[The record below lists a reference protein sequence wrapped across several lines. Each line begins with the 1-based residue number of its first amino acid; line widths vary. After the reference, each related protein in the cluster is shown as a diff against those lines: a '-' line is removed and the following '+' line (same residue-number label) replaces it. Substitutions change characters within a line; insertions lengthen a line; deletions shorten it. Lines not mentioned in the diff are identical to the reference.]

1 VKKGL
6 LDGYVGVKFAH
17 ERLPQCAP
25 ADVATLW
32 PHFRLVGKILGSHG
46 MAPLNGGNMSARL
59 GQGLVVTSSGS
70 NLGILEADELVYV
83 DSAEP
88 GSGRVR
94 YRGPA
99 LPSSEAIMHAMVLA
113 ARPEAMAVVHAH
125 DAALTPEAMAR
136 AGMVIT
142 DREEPYG
149 TIALAERALEAFAR
163 AEDLIVLENHGYVCV
178 GASLEAVADRIVA
191 MHLRLLQ

>member
-1 VKKGL
+1 MKKGL
-6 LDGYVGVKFAH
+6 MDGYVGVKFEH
-17 ERLPQCAP
+17 ERLPLCAP
-25 ADVATLW
+25 ADAASLW
-32 PHFRLVGKILGSHG
+32 PHFRLAGKILGSHG

-59 GQGLVVTSSGS
+59 GDGFVVTSSGS
-70 NLGILEADELVYV
+70 NLGILEPDELVYV
-83 DSAEP
+83 DSADP

-99 LPSSEAIMHAMVLA
+99 LPSSEAIMHAMVLQ
-113 ARPEAMAVVHAH
+113 ARPEAMAVIHAH
-125 DAALTPEAMAR
+125 DPAATPEAMAR

-149 TIALAERALEAFAR
+149 TVALAERALEAFAR

-178 GASLEAVADRIVA
+178 GANLEAVVDCIVGT
-191 MHLRLLQ
+191 HLRLLQ